1 MSKKYTQL
9 TEAERYHIQ
18 IMIKNGHSIAEIARS
33 MGRHRTTVW
42 RELCRNTGQRGY
54 RHQQAQ
60 QKAMERHRT
69 KPKRVKLTPEMQ
81 AYIRVR
87 LGQRWSPEQIA
98 GRLRLETGSSL
109 SAETIYRFIAQDR
122 RAGGVLHQ
130 CLRYQSKPYRKCYG
144 RPDYRGRIPNRVD
157 IEQRP
162 EVVNQRTRLGD
173 WEADLV
179 VGKGHRGAIV
189 TLVERRSRLYL
200 AMPIARKTAA
210 LTSQAIID
218 LLQAF
223 QAAVHTIT
231 YDNGREFM
239 AHQDINQALCCRS
252 YFAKPYHSWERGLN
266 ENCNGLLRQ
275 YFPRGM
281 ALDRLTREE
290 VFAAVDEM
298 NHRPRKGLGFK
309 TPWEVFSEL
318 AQKDIKTKALVAL
331 MT

>member
-9 TEAERYHIQ
+9 TEAERYHIH
-18 IMIKNGHSIAEIARS
+18 IMIKQGRPIAEIARS

-42 RELCRNTGQRGY
+42 RELRRNTGQRGY
-54 RHQQAQ
+54 RHQQAHH
-60 QKAMERHRT
+60 KAMARHRT
-69 KPKRVKLTPEMQ
+69 KPKRVKLTPTMQ
-81 AYIRVR
+81 AQLRTR
-87 LGQRWSPEQIA
+87 LVQHWSPEQIA
-98 GRLRLETGSSL
+98 GRLRLETGTRL
-109 SAETIYRFIAQDR
+109 SAETIYRFIARDR
-122 RAGGVLHQ
+122 RAGGVLYQ
-130 CLRYQSKPYRKCYG
+130 RLRYQGQPYRKRYG
-144 RPDYRGRIPNRVD
+144 HPDNRGRIPNRVD
-157 IEQRP
+157 IDQRP
-162 EVVNQRTRLGD
+162 AIVARRARLGD

-179 VGKGHRGAIV
+179 MGKGHRGAIV
-189 TLVERRSRLYL
+189 TVAERRSRLYL
-200 AMPIARKTAA
+200 AMPIARKTAT
-210 LTSQAIID
+210 LTSRAIID

-223 QAAVHTIT
+223 KAAVHTIT

-239 AHQDINQALCCRS
+239 AHQVINQALCCSS

-281 ALDRLTREE
+281 ALDRLTRAE

-318 AQKDIKTKALVAL
+318 AQRNAKTKALVAL